1 MYYGILLTEN
11 IMKNTKI
18 KTLAE
23 VVKIAER
30 ARDQGLKVVTT
41 TGCFDLVH
49 IGHVKNLE
57 RAKSFGDVL
66 IVGINSD
73 SSVKRLKGKTRPI
86 VPARERAEIIGSL
99 SSVDHVFIFKE
110 LVPTGWLAKVK
121 PNIHV
126 KGADRTIHEILERH
140 LLKKI
145 GAQLI
150 FIPLKKGRSTSALIE
165 KIKKYA

>member
-1 MYYGILLTEN
+1 
-11 IMKNTKI
+11 MKNTKI

-73 SSVKRLKGKTRPI
+73 SSVRRLKGKTRPI

-99 SSVDHVFIFKE
+99 SSVDHVFIFEE

-126 KGADRTIHEILERH
+126 KGADRKIHEILERH

-145 GAQLI
+145 GARLI
-150 FIPLKKGRSTSALIE
+150 FIPLKKGRSTSTLIE